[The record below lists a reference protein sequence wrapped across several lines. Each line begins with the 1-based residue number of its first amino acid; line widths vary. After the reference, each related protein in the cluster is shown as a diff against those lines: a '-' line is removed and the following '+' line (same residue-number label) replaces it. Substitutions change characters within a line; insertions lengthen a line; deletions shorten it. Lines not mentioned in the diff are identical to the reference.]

1 MVVGTKIS
9 FLVNKIKKG
18 LMLIPSFLYNYKY
31 KKQREMEMKEL
42 FRACCYMIVSEKSCS
57 KSQIQR
63 RFNVSYKDA
72 TFVFNMLLEN
82 NLIQPE
88 YKPTINELTNMEKLL
103 DKLFK

>member
-18 LMLIPSFLYNYKY
+18 LMLIPSFLYNYKH
-31 KKQREMEMKEL
+31 KKHREMEYKEL
-42 FRACCYMIVSEKSCS
+42 FRACCYMIVNEKTCS

-63 RFNVSYKDA
+63 RFGVNYKDA

-103 DKLFK
+103 DKIFK